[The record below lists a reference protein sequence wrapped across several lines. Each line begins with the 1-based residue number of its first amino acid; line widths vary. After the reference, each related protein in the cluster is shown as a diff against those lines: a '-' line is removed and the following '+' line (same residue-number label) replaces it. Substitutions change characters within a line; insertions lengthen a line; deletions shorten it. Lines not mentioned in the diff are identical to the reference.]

1 MLTKYLAPQRKA
13 VCLKVLTKS
22 PKKPNSANRKVAKVR
37 VIKDS
42 QELTIKVPGEGCS
55 LQTFSI
61 VLVRGKGVRDLIGVS
76 YSAIRGCYDLSGVKN
91 RRSSRSRYGVKR
103 NL

>member
-1 MLTKYLAPQRKA
+1 MLTRYLAPQRKA

-37 VIKDS
+37 VIKNS
-42 QELTIKVPGEGCS
+42 QELTIKVPGEGSS

-76 YSAIRGCYDLSGVKN
+76 YSAIRGCYDLLGVKN

-103 NL
+103 NV

>member
-1 MLTKYLAPQRKA
+1 MLRKYLAPQRKA

-37 VIKDS
+37 LLIDSHELLIK
-42 QELTIKVPGEGCS
+42 IPGEGS
-55 LQTFSI
+55 NLQTFSI
-61 VLVRGKGVRDLIGVS
+61 VLVRGGGVRDLIGVS
-76 YSAIRGCYDLSGVKN
+76 HSAIRGCYDLLGVKN

-103 NL
+103 SL

>member
-1 MLTKYLAPQRKA
+1 MLTRYLAPQRKA

-42 QELTIKVPGEGCS
+42 QELTIKVPGEGSS

-76 YSAIRGCYDLSGVKN
+76 YSAIRGCYDLLGVKN

-103 NL
+103 NV